1 MDTSNVTRF
10 EIIDHTPCEN
20 CDGTGRFNT
29 PTDSAAGQ
37 SISFYGECEVC
48 DGRGMIGREVIFYDE
63 NKELDVEL
71 QDGGRTL
78 KVFIHPRYINPLT
91 GAAE

>member
-1 MDTSNVTRF
+1 MDTSKVTRF

-20 CDGTGRFNT
+20 CDGTGHYNT

-37 SISFYGECEVC
+37 SISFYKECEIC
-48 DGRGMIGREVIFYDE
+48 EGRGVVGREVVFHNPDIQ
-63 NKELDVEL
+63 LDLEL

-78 KVFIHPRYINPLT
+78 KVFLHERY
-91 GAAE
+91 E